1 MTQLEIHTERR
12 EDNMLLNARL
22 DALHGDVGEIKTA
35 MKDLTA
41 AITKLALV
49 EERQSQASAALER
62 AFDGIARVDS
72 RVTTLQDRVIELEKH
87 DVGQNRIV
95 AWADKAVW
103 GAAGL
108 LAMYA
113 AKVVGLL

>member
-1 MTQLEIHTERR
+1 MMTEYIGRDRR
-12 EDNMLLNARL
+12 TDSRLLNQRL
-22 DALHGDVGEIKTA
+22 DALHLDVGEIKDA

-49 EERQSQASAALER
+49 EERQTQASVAIERCFVALER
-62 AFDGIARVDS
+62 VDARVS
-72 RVTTLQDRVIELEKH
+72 GLQERVIDLEKH